1 MQHIVLYIN
10 SMAPSGGIERVIATL
25 AKNFSTT
32 YKVTVLV
39 KGNPTT
45 FYELP
50 ENVSI
55 VSLDYELKLN
65 MDSRF
70 SRVLALGKHLFGIR
84 KKLNKKFTELNPD
97 FFYIT
102 SPYACLETIVA
113 QLPKKK
119 VVVTE
124 HGSRSNF
131 NFVYQWMKIVL
142 YKKFPVHIV
151 PTIADCNWY
160 KERGFPSVLIPHF
173 RSNLPYER
181 CDLNS
186 KTVLNI
192 GRLTNDKNQL
202 ALLRIWEKIM
212 KIETLKDWDL
222 KIVGGGENHAL
233 LKNFITDNKIPNVQ
247 LLAPVSN
254 VEQYYKSASIYVSTS
269 RSEGFP
275 MVLVESVS
283 FGLPTIAFDCP
294 TGPDEILNNDS
305 GVLIELGD
313 EDEFVNKLNEL
324 MANLDLRIKYSEKA
338 YARSSNWG
346 EEEIMEK
353 WNKIFSI

>member
-25 AKNFSTT
+25 AKNFSAT
-32 YKVTVLV
+32 YRVTVLV
-39 KGNPTT
+39 KDNPTT

-50 ENVSI
+50 QNVI
-55 VSLDYELKLN
+55 IESLDYELKLN

-70 SRVLALGKHLFGIR
+70 SRILTLGKHLFGIR
-84 KKLNKKFTELNPD
+84 KKLNKKFKELNPD

-102 SPYACLETIVA
+102 SPYACLETIIA
-113 QLPKKK
+113 KIPKKN

-124 HGSRSNF
+124 HGSRANF
-131 NFVYQWMKIVL
+131 NFVYQWMKTLL
-142 YKKFPVHIV
+142 YKKYPVHIV
-151 PTIADCNWY
+151 PTAADCNWY
-160 KERGFPSVLIPHF
+160 KDRGFPSVLIPHF
-173 RSNLPYER
+173 RSNMPYQR

-192 GRLTNDKNQL
+192 GRLTDDKNQM
-202 ALLRIWEKIM
+202 ALLRIWKRIM
-212 KIETLKDWDL
+212 QIEALKDWDL
-222 KIVGGGENHAL
+222 KIVGGGENYAI
-233 LKNFITDNKIPNVQ
+233 LKNYIIEKNIPNVQ
-247 LLAPVSN
+247 LLSPVSN
-254 VEQYYKSASIYVSTS
+254 VEKYYSNASIYVSTS

-305 GVLIELGD
+305 GILVQLGD
-313 EDEFVNKLNEL
+313 EDGFINKLNEL
-324 MANLDLRIKYSEKA
+324 MLNLDLRIMYSEKA

-346 EEEIMEK
+346 EKEIMNK
-353 WNKIFSI
+353 WNMIFSK